1 MTAWMVALW
10 RGERSFPGRYVVI
23 AYVLTWV
30 IPNGSPLIP
39 VVGVLMGLSL
49 ALFFVRPPAW
59 FLRAGDRV
67 FGGDGAR

>member
-1 MTAWMVALW
+1 
-10 RGERSFPGRYVVI
+10 
-23 AYVLTWV
+23 
-30 IPNGSPLIP
+30 LIP

-59 FLRAGDRV
+59 FFRAGDRV